1 MDVTH
6 EINLLVQELT
16 RFGGSVKFG
25 TLCRD
30 ERCSDIFEALVG
42 TLKAAKKRKIVAY
55 DSELLLQGPHDDVEI
70 RLVQQPAAVPEAST
84 DAAETPAASTED
96 SAPPQAH
103 DSS

>member
-1 MDVTH
+1 MAMSICH
-6 EINLLVQELT
+6 
-16 RFGGSVKFG
+16 R
-25 TLCRD
+25 
-30 ERCSDIFEALVG
+30 A
-42 TLKAAKKRKIVAY
+42 
-55 DSELLLQGPHDDVEI
+55 GPHDDVEI